1 MWTISAM
8 RERTRPS
15 QNIQVWILQ
24 KTPRQKLQSYQ
35 QAKGKRRKNGED
47 VPESAVFWRFS
58 QQSSDNC
65 CPGVNLRLFW
75 SYYGE
80 QHFISYRTQ
89 HVCGGLMHI
98 AQRMIKNISSWSSK
112 DNHLSFK
119 MTAARASK
127 PLLGHW
133 FTLTGEHKVIKIGL
147 EILQQRIKL
156 KIWPVMKGIVT
167 NSD

>member
-1 MWTISAM
+1 MNYLGNEGKNQTFTKHSGLNTSEDTQA
-8 RERTRPS
+8 EATVLLAS
-15 QNIQVWILQ
+15 QGQE
-24 KTPRQKLQSYQ
+24 K
-35 QAKGKRRKNGED
+35 KRWRRHI
-47 VPESAVFWRFS
+47 PESAVFRRFS
-58 QQSSDNC
+58 QQISDNC
-65 CPGVNLRLFW
+65 CPGVNPRLFW

-80 QHFISYRTQ
+80 QRFISYRTQ

-98 AQRMIKNISSWSSK
+98 AQCMIKNISSWSSK

-119 MTAARASK
+119 MTVARASK

-133 FTLTGEHKVIKIGL
+133 LTLTGEHKVIKIEL

-156 KIWPVMKGIVT
+156 KIWPVMKGMVT